1 MTLINKKIFIAA
13 AAATAVAVAAAFDRQ
28 GLVVP
33 YAEDHFPDMASMR
46 YDRSPY
52 YRAIERAADSATIV
66 FPRDW
71 AGKRIVVGVGYP
83 SDTFALPSLT
93 INGRPA
99 REGIRP
105 LRWEVSGYSD
115 EADPSSVT
123 LRGLGKRPVR
133 VYAYATPRRVWV
145 DDYHIVSALDSA
157 DMGTG
162 VFEVDIR
169 LGGIRKPDPS
179 VAVEYMLF
187 DATRH
192 QVAAGRADAAPHLRF
207 RARIPGIHRW
217 STDDPFRYMLAII
230 LRDDRTGRHIM
241 TAGSP
246 MRFANYTAREGE
258 GPVLNG
264 VSMAPLAL
272 ARLDS
277 VPASPD
283 ARATL
288 AGQLRAAGANA
299 VISPEG
305 YDPDTDWRNVCADRG
320 ILCYADGALDPLVLF
335 AADPALAERPQL
347 PGGFDRM
354 AARYARVT
362 TELADT
368 ATLTIAATTRSPFA
382 SLDDFAL
389 DYEFVTPLGRR
400 LTSGEGVV
408 TSGNPRERTLITLFP
423 HLPGQK
429 SALPDDMPEA
439 YLNLSWRP
447 LRPMAGADPRVAAE
461 TQYVIGRPASLSEG
475 KPQKIKRKKDGLWK
489 AKGVEMTIIPAT
501 GLLASLSIDG
511 RELLQGPVGVTIDG
525 MAASATVTDLR
536 YDSHERAVVARID
549 LDNPSTRM
557 PVGHA
562 VIAYTV
568 NADRTVDITVS
579 DATPGTSLAFRSS
592 GDRVY
597 LGRGPGDAPASSA
610 SPARIALYQAR
621 AGMTGAPQAHAD
633 TRHLTLM
640 PSPAAPEAAALHI
653 ALGRPAE
660 TSFAPLHTGVSAEA
674 GLIRL
679 SPLRQ

>member
-1 MTLINKKIFIAA
+1 LKTLINKKLFIAA

-52 YRAIERAADSATIV
+52 YRAIERATDSATIM
-66 FPRDW
+66 FPADW

-99 REGIRP
+99 RDGVRP
-105 LRWEVSGYSD
+105 LRWEVAPYSD
-115 EADPSSVT
+115 SPDPASVT
-123 LRGLGKRPVR
+123 LRGLGRRPVR

-145 DDYHIVSALDSA
+145 DDYHIVSSLDSA
-157 DMGTG
+157 DMTTG
-162 VFEVDIR
+162 EFEVDIR
-169 LGGIRKPDPS
+169 LGGIKKTDPT

-192 QVAAGRADAAPHLRF
+192 QVAAGRADAAPRLRF
-207 RARIPGIHRW
+207 RARIPDIHRW

-264 VSMAPLAL
+264 VGMAPLAL

-283 ARATL
+283 ARASL
-288 AGQLRAAGANA
+288 ATQLRAAGANA
-299 VISPEG
+299 VISPQG

-320 ILCYADGALDPLVLF
+320 ILCYADGELDPLQLF
-335 AADPALAERPQL
+335 AADPSDAERPQL

-354 AARYARVT
+354 ADRYARVA

-382 SLDDFAL
+382 PLGDFAL
-389 DYEFVTPLGRR
+389 DYEFVTPQGRR

-408 TSGNPRERTLITLFP
+408 TPGNPRERTLITLFP

-447 LRPMAGADPRVAAE
+447 LRPMAGADSRVTAE
-461 TQYVIGRPASLSEG
+461 TQYVIGRPAPLGE
-475 KPQKIKRKKDGLWK
+475 QKLQKLKKKGSGVWK
-489 AKGVEMTIIPAT
+489 AKGVDLTIGPST
-501 GLLASLSIDG
+501 GLPTSLRIDG

-525 MAASATVTDLR
+525 MAVAVTATSVDYSGR
-536 YDSHERAVVARID
+536 DRAVTAR
-549 LDNPSTRM
+549 LDFYNPASCLA
-557 PVGHA
+557 VGHA
-562 VIAYTV
+562 VVTYT
-568 NADRTVDITVS
+568 AVS
-579 DATPGTSLAFRSS
+579 YT
-592 GDRVY
+592 
-597 LGRGPGDAPASSA
+597 
-610 SPARIALYQAR
+610 
-621 AGMTGAPQAHAD
+621 
-633 TRHLTLM
+633 HLTL
-640 PSPAAPEAAALHI
+640 PTIYS
-653 ALGRPAE
+653 
-660 TSFAPLHTGVSAEA
+660 V
-674 GLIRL
+674 
-679 SPLRQ
+679 